1 MTIDEPR
8 LLEAL
13 AVAARD
19 AGAEILK
26 LVAAGFEVETKS
38 DESPVTV
45 CDRAAEAIILAALA
59 EAAPGVPVIAEEE
72 VAAGR
77 IPAHGDIYFLVDPL
91 DGTKE
96 FVRGGDDYTVN
107 IGLIVGGDPRLGVVY
122 APATDRLH
130 GGLVGRGRGSRKAAR
145 GAPSPRG
152 RSARRA
158 IAVASKSHF
167 NQATADYLEQAIG
180 ACEHVS
186 VGSSLKFC
194 IVAEGRADIY
204 PRLSP
209 TSEWDTAAG
218 HAVLLAA
225 GGRVD
230 GLDGAPLRYGKTA
243 FLNRGFCATAGW
255 AAPPIAPF
263 LDEFGGGG
271 RLAAGRLSGRLK
283 APR

>member
-1 MTIDEPR
+1 MSDSE
-8 LLEAL
+8 LLEAC
-13 AVAARD
+13 VIAAQA

-26 LVAAGFEVETKS
+26 LVAAGYVVETKS
-38 DESPVTV
+38 DLSPVTI
-45 CDRAAEAIILAALA
+45 CDRAAEAIILTALA

-72 VAAGR
+72 VAEGR
-77 IPAHGDIYFLVDPL
+77 IPAHGDTYFLVDPL

-107 IGLIVGGDPRLGVVY
+107 IGLIVDGVPRLGVVY
-122 APATDRLH
+122 QPAIDRLW
-130 GGLVGRGRGSRKAAR
+130 GGLIGPESSNGSTAFVEADGIRTAISTR
-145 GAPSPRG
+145 NLGEE
-152 RSARRA
+152 RA
-158 IAVASKSHF
+158 AVASKSHF
-167 NQATADYLEQAIG
+167 NQATADYLDQAIG
-180 ACEHVS
+180 LCSYVA

-194 IVAEGRADIY
+194 SVAEGLADIY

-230 GLDGAPLRYGKTA
+230 GPDGAPLGYGKTV

-255 AAPPIAPF
+255 EAPPVGPWLEDFTA
-263 LDEFGGGG
+263 
-271 RLAAGRLSGRLK
+271 
-283 APR
+283 

>member
-1 MTIDEPR
+1 MVGLNEHQ
-8 LLEAL
+8 LLEACVL
-13 AVAARD
+13 AARA

-26 LVAAGFEVETKS
+26 LVEAGFEVETKT

-45 CDRAAEAIILAALA
+45 CDRAAEMIILRALA

-77 IPAHGDIYFLVDPL
+77 IPAHGDTHFLVDPL

-107 IGLIVGGDPRLGVVY
+107 IGLIVGGSPRLGVVY
-122 APATDRLH
+122 QPARDRLW
-130 GGLVGRGRGSRKAAR
+130 GGLVGNGAFLEADGRREAIRTRELGEQ
-145 GAPSPRG
+145 
-152 RSARRA
+152 RA
-158 IAVASKSHF
+158 AVASKSHF

-180 ACEHVS
+180 ACGHVS

-230 GLDGAPLRYGKTA
+230 GPDGKPLRYGKPA

-255 AAPPIAPF
+255 EAPVVGPY
-263 LDEFGGGG
+263 LEQFGGGG
-271 RLAAGRLSGRLK
+271 ELPQGV
-283 APR
+283 

>member
-1 MTIDEPR
+1 MGDLNER
-8 LLEAL
+8 DLLEACV
-13 AVAARD
+13 VAARV

-26 LVAAGFEVETKS
+26 LVERGFEVETKM

-45 CDRAAEAIILAALA
+45 CDRAAERIILDALTS
-59 EAAPGVPVIAEEE
+59 AAPGVPVIAEEE

-107 IGLIVGGDPRLGVVY
+107 IGLIVGGAPRLGVVY
-122 APATDRLH
+122 QPACGRLW
-130 GGLVGRGRGSRKAAR
+130 GGLVGEGAFLDDGSGRIPIRTRELGEE
-145 GAPSPRG
+145 
-152 RSARRA
+152 RA
-158 IAVASKSHF
+158 AVASKSHF
-167 NQATADYLEQAIG
+167 NQATADYLEQAVG
-180 ACEHVS
+180 ACGHVS

-230 GLDGAPLRYGKTA
+230 GPDGNPLGYGKPA
-243 FLNRGFCATAGW
+243 FLNRAFCATAGW
-255 AAPPIAPF
+255 EAPAIASF
-263 LDEFGGGG
+263 LESFAGGGDLPEG
-271 RLAAGRLSGRLK
+271 V
-283 APR
+283 

>member
-1 MTIDEPR
+1 MKEFNEKQ

-13 AVAARD
+13 VVASRA

-26 LVAAGFEVETKS
+26 LVEVGFEVETKS

-45 CDRAAEAIILAALA
+45 CDRAAEMIILEALA
-59 EAAPGVPVIAEEE
+59 ECAPGVPVIAEEE

-77 IPAHGDIYFLVDPL
+77 IPAHGDIYLLVDPL

-107 IGLIVGGDPRLGVVY
+107 IGLIVGDQPRLGVVY
-122 APATDRLH
+122 QPARDRLW
-130 GGLVGRGRGSRKAAR
+130 GGLVGE
-145 GAPSPRG
+145 GAFLEAEGLR
-152 RSARRA
+152 RSIRTRPLGDVRA
-158 IAVASKSHF
+158 AVASKSHLT
-167 NQATADYLEQAIG
+167 QSTVDYLAEVMG
-180 ACEHVS
+180 LCDHVS

-230 GLDGAPLRYGKTA
+230 GPDGSPLAYGKKA

-255 AAPPIAPF
+255 QAPAIAPF
-263 LDEFGGGG
+263 MADFAGGGELPQG
-271 RLAAGRLSGRLK
+271 V
-283 APR
+283 

>member
-1 MTIDEPR
+1 MNYPA
-8 LLEAL
+8 LLDAC
-13 AVAARD
+13 VTAARE

-26 LVAAGFEVETKS
+26 LVAAGFEIETKS
-38 DESPVTV
+38 DQSPVTV
-45 CDRAAEAIILAALA
+45 CDRAAERIILDALA
-59 EAAPGVPVIAEEE
+59 IAAPGVPVIAEEE

-107 IGLIVGGDPRLGVVY
+107 IGLIVDGSPRLGVVFQ
-122 APATDRLH
+122 PARDRLW
-130 GGLVGRGRGSRKAAR
+130 GGIVGPESSNESGAFLEDLSGRIAIRTRELGEE
-145 GAPSPRG
+145 
-152 RSARRA
+152 RA
-158 IAVASKSHF
+158 AVASKSHF

-180 ACEHVS
+180 ACGHVS

-230 GLDGAPLRYGKTA
+230 GLDGTPLAYGKTA

-255 AAPPIAPF
+255 QAPPIAPYLADF
-263 LDEFGGGG
+263 AGGGDLPQG
-271 RLAAGRLSGRLK
+271 V
-283 APR
+283 